1 VEFAY
6 NNKVN
11 TLTKIL
17 PFRANNGRDPKM
29 GFEMRKIGRL
39 ERAREFIE
47 RMKKTQEEAQA
58 ALKKAQE
65 EMKRQAD
72 RKKGEI
78 EEYQEGDLV
87 LLSIKD
93 LK

>member
-1 VEFAY
+1 
-6 NNKVN
+6 
-11 TLTKIL
+11 
-17 PFRANNGRDPKM
+17 M

-87 LLSIKD
+87 LLSTKD